1 MINIIFWNF
10 NEYVIRRMVILQFLC
25 CFFCL
30 QIIFF
35 KKKDSDVFLLS
46 EDVGD
51 DRERV
56 FIDVTFFVAV
66 KSLRKVRKKL
76 RFLIDFFR
84 VIFLFVYFY
93 VVEFVYLNKLWIL
106 INFLINMKY

>member
-1 MINIIFWNF
+1 M
-10 NEYVIRRMVILQFLC
+10 
-25 CFFCL
+25 
-30 QIIFF
+30 
-35 KKKDSDVFLLS
+35 
-46 EDVGD
+46 GD

-84 VIFLFVYFY
+84 VIFLFVNFY

-106 INFLINMKY
+106 INFLINLKY

>member
-1 MINIIFWNF
+1 M
-10 NEYVIRRMVILQFLC
+10 
-25 CFFCL
+25 
-30 QIIFF
+30 
-35 KKKDSDVFLLS
+35 
-46 EDVGD
+46 GD
-51 DRERV
+51 ERERV

-84 VIFLFVYFY
+84 VIYVFLFVNFY

>member
-1 MINIIFWNF
+1 M
-10 NEYVIRRMVILQFLC
+10 
-25 CFFCL
+25 
-30 QIIFF
+30 
-35 KKKDSDVFLLS
+35 
-46 EDVGD
+46 GD

-84 VIFLFVYFY
+84 VIFLFVNFY
-93 VVEFVYLNKLWIL
+93 VVEFVYLNKL
-106 INFLINMKY
+106 